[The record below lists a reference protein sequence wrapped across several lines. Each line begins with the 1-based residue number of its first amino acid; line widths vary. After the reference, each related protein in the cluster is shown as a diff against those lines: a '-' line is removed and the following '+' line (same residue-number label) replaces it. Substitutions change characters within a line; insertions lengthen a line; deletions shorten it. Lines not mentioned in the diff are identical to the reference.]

1 MKPIVLLSIVSCLFG
16 AAGLAQEAGTNAP
29 IRIPATEAKQ
39 HVGTNAIVTGKIVD
53 VHFSEKVVS
62 LNFEK
67 PFPKQ
72 PFTAVVFAAKTNLFP
87 GLDKLKD
94 KTVEVS
100 GKIVEYHD
108 RPEIKLDSTNQ
119 LKVVEE
125 KAGEAEKK

>member
-1 MKPIVLLSIVSCLFG
+1 MKSFTFLVTLLGLFCG
-16 AAGLAQEAGTNAP
+16 AAPGQEAKTNP
-29 IRIPATEAKQ
+29 PVRIQAADAKANI
-39 HVGTNAIVTGKIVD
+39 GTNAIVIGKIVD

-72 PFTAVVFAAKTNLFP
+72 PFTAVIFGDKTNLFP
-87 GLDKLKD
+87 GLEKLKG

-100 GKIVEYHD
+100 GKIVEYRD

-119 LKVVEE
+119 LKVVETAAE
-125 KAGEAEKK
+125 PEKK